1 LIGAVAPDQ
10 GRFRHD
16 IVWQCRYDECQV
28 AGNGGLI
35 MAERAARTTKLDLR
49 LSPEAKQKLQ
59 AAALASRRSVSEFV
73 LDSALVRA
81 EETLADRTRF
91 GLDAERWDAF
101 LEALDAPPRDLPR
114 LARLLREPSVFE
126 GGTAG

>member
-1 LIGAVAPDQ
+1 MG
-10 GRFRHD
+10 
-16 IVWQCRYDECQV
+16 
-28 AGNGGLI
+28 
-35 MAERAARTTKLDLR
+35 ERSVRTTKLDLR
-49 LSPEAKQKLQ
+49 LSPEAKQRLQ

-91 GLDAERWDAF
+91 GLDAERWAAF

-114 LARLLREPSVFE
+114 LARLFREPSVFE
-126 GGTAG
+126 GETAG